1 MAKVIVIGGGPAG
14 MMAAI
19 AASANNDVILIEKN
33 EKLGKKLFITG
44 KGRCNVTNA
53 EDISD
58 FFDKIPTNPNFL
70 YSSLYTFSNTDVM
83 NFFENNGVKLKIER
97 GDRVFPKSDKSSDI
111 IKALEKSLKNNNVH
125 IMLNS
130 NVKEFIVNDNLITA
144 VVLSNNNVIKGD
156 CFILCTGGMS
166 YPQTGSTGDGFKFS
180 KKLGHNVITP
190 ISALVPIEV
199 KEDWIKDLQGL
210 SLKNVE
216 IKVTNR
222 NNKLLYKD
230 FGEMLFTHY
239 GISGPIVLSASSVIN
254 KYIDKME
261 LKVIINIKPALS
273 SGDLDK
279 RIQKDFLKY
288 INKDFKNSLCDLLP
302 KKIIDTVIL
311 LSKIDPNKKV
321 NLITKEERRSL
332 LYVIQNFTLHIKGFR
347 PIEEAIITKGGID
360 IKEINPSTLK
370 SKIIKNLYFA
380 GEIIDVDA
388 FTGGFNLQ
396 IAFSTGYLAGKSV
409 VVK

>member
-19 AASANNDVILIEKN
+19 AASQNNDVILIEKN

-53 EDISD
+53 KDISD
-58 FFDKIPTNPNFL
+58 FFDKVPTNPNFL

-111 IKALEKSLKNNNVH
+111 IKALEKSLENNNVH

-144 VVLSNNNVIKGD
+144 VVLSNNDVIKGD

-190 ISALVPIEV
+190 MGALVPIEV

-216 IKVTNR
+216 IKVTNE

-239 GISGPIVLSASSVIN
+239 GISGPIILSASSVIN
-254 KYIDKME
+254 KYIDKMD

-273 SGDLDK
+273 SSDLDK
-279 RIQKDFLKY
+279 RIQKDFSKY

-321 NLITKEERRSL
+321 NLITKEERRLL

-360 IKEINPSTLK
+360 TKEINPSTLK

-409 VVK
+409 VK